1 MTSAIA
7 TDHLTKRF
15 GRKRAVDDLML
26 DVPRGEVFCFLG
38 RNGAGKSTT
47 IRMLLGLV
55 RPSAGAVSIL
65 GKPIRFGG
73 DAALR
78 KVGAIVE
85 QPAFYESLSAERNLK
100 YFALPAGGATREEI
114 ARAIELVGL
123 AGRERDAVRTYSQGM
138 KQRLALAASLV
149 PAPELVILDE
159 PTNGLD
165 PQGIR
170 EIRGII
176 RRLADDE
183 GITVFLSSHLLSEVE
198 QLADRLAIIE
208 QGRLVYQG
216 RLDRLPRTRAFQ
228 VTADPVDRAAVLLEE
243 RLDVRPGRL
252 PDGTLEFDI
261 DGHDPAAI
269 NRMLVEE
276 GVKVARLSFRD
287 ETLEDIFLR
296 LTGTAT

>member
-100 YFALPAGGATREEI
+100 YYHYEKEKRNEKIQAKFSRNRDLEQLQNDLRMERIPRH
-114 ARAIELVGL
+114 IECF
-123 AGRERDAVRTYSQGM
+123 DNSNIQGQYPVAACVVFRNG
-138 KQRLALAASLV
+138 KNGNNRYPEKHIQRY
-149 PAPELVILDE
+149 LDE
-159 PTNGLD
+159 FVFRFN
-165 PQGIR
+165 
-170 EIRGII
+170 
-176 RRLADDE
+176 RRWKLENIFDKLLYRCILTTT
-183 GITVFLSSHLLSEVE
+183 ITYAE
-198 QLADRLAIIE
+198 
-208 QGRLVYQG
+208 
-216 RLDRLPRTRAFQ
+216 
-228 VTADPVDRAAVLLEE
+228 
-243 RLDVRPGRL
+243 
-252 PDGTLEFDI
+252 
-261 DGHDPAAI
+261 
-269 NRMLVEE
+269 
-276 GVKVARLSFRD
+276 
-287 ETLEDIFLR
+287 
-296 LTGTAT
+296 LTG